1 MGTGDRACAA
11 IAEKQFGLI
20 SRDQAIR
27 TGMSERAIGRRLGAG
42 RWRQVLPGVYRL
54 AGAPAS
60 CERSLKAAT
69 LWGGEG
75 CVVSHRAAA
84 ALHGLAGF
92 ARQGV
97 EVQSSRRLQRS
108 DVIAH
113 RTCFTS
119 SLYPVSIKGIPT
131 TSVTRTL
138 IDLAGTV
145 TREALEEALDDA
157 LRRGLTDLGRLR
169 GVLSRSGST
178 RRGARV
184 LRQLIAARDGRR
196 EKTDSQLED
205 QLLRLLRS
213 RGLPPP
219 AIHLDVS
226 HGDERICEVDMA
238 YPNERVAIEV
248 HGYRFHSARS
258 AWERDQRR
266 ENELVRAGWRVL
278 KATSS
283 QLDRDPDSFIDT
295 LRALLKSGRRKRGDL
310 PVQSDRGSRRRCFHL
325 RKRE

>member
-1 MGTGDRACAA
+1 MRGVASSG
-11 IAEKQFGLI
+11 GGP
-20 SRDQAIR
+20 S
-27 TGMSERAIGRRLGAG
+27 RLGRFCA
-42 RWRQVLPGVYRL
+42 
-54 AGAPAS
+54 
-60 CERSLKAAT
+60 
-69 LWGGEG
+69 
-75 CVVSHRAAA
+75 
-84 ALHGLAGF
+84 
-92 ARQGV
+92 
-97 EVQSSRRLQRS
+97 SRRGGAVIDAASALRCARPSNLLHQL
-108 DVIAH
+108 DVSRFDKA
-113 RTCFTS
+113 
-119 SLYPVSIKGIPT
+119 IPT

-213 RGLPPP
+213 RGLLPP

-238 YPNERVAIEV
+238 YPKERVAIEV
-248 HGYRFHSARS
+248 HGYRFHSIRS
-258 AWERDQRR
+258 ACERDQRR
-266 ENELVRAGWRVL
+266 EKELVRAGWRVL

-295 LRALLKSGRRKRGDL
+295 LRALLKSGRPKRGNL
-310 PVQSDRGSRRRCFHL
+310 PAQSPRGSKRRFFR
-325 RKRE
+325 

>member
-1 MGTGDRACAA
+1 LLHQLDV
-11 IAEKQFGLI
+11 
-20 SRDQAIR
+20 SRFD
-27 TGMSERAIGRRLGAG
+27 
-42 RWRQVLPGVYRL
+42 
-54 AGAPAS
+54 
-60 CERSLKAAT
+60 KA
-69 LWGGEG
+69 
-75 CVVSHRAAA
+75 
-84 ALHGLAGF
+84 
-92 ARQGV
+92 
-97 EVQSSRRLQRS
+97 
-108 DVIAH
+108 
-113 RTCFTS
+113 
-119 SLYPVSIKGIPT
+119 IPT

-213 RGLPPP
+213 RGLLPP

-238 YPNERVAIEV
+238 YPKERVAIEV
-248 HGYRFHSARS
+248 HGYRFHSIRS
-258 AWERDQRR
+258 ACERDQRR
-266 ENELVRAGWRVL
+266 EKELVRAGWRVL
-278 KATSS
+278 KPTSS

-295 LRALLKSGRRKRGDL
+295 LRALLKSGRPKRGNL
-310 PVQSDRGSRRRCFHL
+310 PAQSPRGSKRRFFR
-325 RKRE
+325 

>member
-1 MGTGDRACAA
+1 MGAGDTACAA

-27 TGMSERAIGRRLGAG
+27 TGMSERAVGRRLGAG
-42 RWRQVLPGVYRL
+42 RWRQVLPGVYCL
-54 AGAPAS
+54 AGAPTS
-60 CERSLKAAT
+60 WERSLKAAT
-69 LWGGEG
+69 LWGEEG

-97 EVQSSRRLQRS
+97 EVQSSTRLQRS
-108 DVIAH
+108 DVLAH
-113 RTCFTS
+113 RTCFTN

-138 IDLAGTV
+138 VDLAGIV

-169 GVLSRSGST
+169 GVFRRSGST

-184 LRQLIAARDGRR
+184 LRQLLAARDGSS

-219 AIHLDVS
+219 EIHLDVFD
-226 HGDERICEVDMA
+226 GDEWICEVDMA
-238 YPNERVAIEV
+238 YPKERIAIEV
-248 HGYRFHSARS
+248 HGYRFHSTRS

-266 ENELVRAGWRVL
+266 ENKLAGAGWRVV

-283 QLDRDPDSFIDT
+283 QLDRNPDSLIDT
-295 LRALLKSGRRKRGDL
+295 LR
-310 PVQSDRGSRRRCFHL
+310 PC
-325 RKRE
+325 